1 MMTGLDWGGDVAP
14 LELKICFGDWRYKY
28 AGPLDLV
35 EGPTASG
42 VEVIFGAAT
51 TGR

>member
-1 MMTGLDWGGDVAP
+1 MTGLDWGGDVAP

-35 EGPTASG
+35 GDRA
-42 VEVIFGAAT
+42 I
-51 TGR
+51 GRWVMGQ